1 MAQITWRNVDA
12 PDFRGSLDG
21 IRTFGAL
28 LGNST
33 DNLSKALG
41 NFQAADQA
49 QVGNEVLQRA
59 LQITDPTAYQTA
71 LQNGSILGN
80 VDVNRL
86 SPETLAALGS
96 RQGDLVRQAGQQLS
110 TQKGQYDFNQQ
121 QANDARLLAGD
132 RVLRNLNTAALSG
145 NPQAIAAAY
154 REAEASG
161 LSAAQLAEATKG
173 AQGIQGSTLSNQGR
187 ATSNLSSQYQLG
199 KTMSGDAAQALA
211 ADVLQQARAGA
222 VSDRGVQEN
231 LAAALPNL
239 PPDVRRLLA
248 PQLGLGMGGIA
259 APQASAPGTAGTRN
273 GNSYDVT
280 YKFTPTAQPLTSMS
294 LGDVTTMQTGMIRD
308 LGGSPVGRYQ
318 FTKDTLEQYGP
329 KVLGENWRDQPM
341 SAENQEKLAEALYND
356 RRGGDIT
363 KTWAALTNKTPGA
376 YKDIPWSQA
385 RQEIAQGE
393 VGARDAGVEIRPTAE
408 NTAYADIA
416 SRSIQNRNS
425 QEAVNS
431 IVNNFDT
438 AIMDTRSK
446 ADIMNSAVAKGGP
459 FEGADNRWIALQV
472 ERAQEFGRSMGVEVP
487 PAVALQ
493 ALAQAAGS
501 GRTSWLGQ
509 SWDALSSSIGG
520 GPRDNDPNTGR
531 GINADM
537 VKQIIQREY
546 AQGLSPERVAG
557 ARYRT
562 NLATQ
567 IQTAQKAVADAQ
579 AELAQANQAAVNNPA
594 LAQNIPR
601 LRQRVLMAQ
610 QRQDQLT
617 DQLQQSNAE
626 LAQQRAPKKTGTVAQ
641 TSGRSQPAQDFNQLV
656 TVPGINPT
664 SADLR
669 WVD

>member
-1 MAQITWRNVDA
+1 MAQITWRNVDG
-12 PDFRGSLDG
+12 PDYRGSLDG
-21 IRTFGAL
+21 IRAFGAL
-28 LGNST
+28 LNNST

-41 NFQAADQA
+41 GFQAADQA

-59 LQITDPTAYQTA
+59 LQITDPTAYNRA
-71 LQNGSILGN
+71 LTDGSILGN

-121 QANDARLLAGD
+121 QANDTRLATAD
-132 RVLRNLNTAALSG
+132 RALRNLNTAALSG
-145 NPQAIAAAY
+145 DPRAIAAAY
-154 REAEASG
+154 QAAEATG
-161 LSAAQLAEATKG
+161 LTAAQLQDATKG
-173 AQGIQGSTLSNQGR
+173 AQGVQGSTLSNQGR

-199 KTMSGDAAQALA
+199 KTMSDDAAKALA
-211 ADVLQQARAGA
+211 ADVLMNARSGA
-222 VSDRGVQEN
+222 VSERGVQEN
-231 LAAALPNL
+231 LGSMWGNL
-239 PPDVRRLLA
+239 PPDVKRLLA

-259 APQASAPGTAGTRN
+259 APQASAPGTQGTRN

-294 LGDVTTMQTGMIRD
+294 LGDVTTMQTDMIRD

-329 KVLGENWRDQPM
+329 KVLGENWRSQPM
-341 SAENQEKLAEALYND
+341 NAENQEKLAEALYND

-393 VGARDAGVEIRPTAE
+393 VGATDAGVDIRPSAE

-431 IVNNFDT
+431 IANNFDT
-438 AIMDTRSK
+438 AILDTRSK
-446 ADIMNSAVAKGGP
+446 ADVMNSAVAKGGP

-472 ERAQEFGRSMGVEVP
+472 ERAQEYGRNLGVEVP

-509 SWDALSSSIGG
+509 SWDALSSSVGG

-531 GINADM
+531 GINKDM

-557 ARYRT
+557 ARLRT

-567 IQTAQKAVADAQ
+567 IQAAQKAAADAS
-579 AELAQANQAAVNNPA
+579 AELAQAQTVAQTNPA
-594 LAQNIPR
+594 VAATLPR
-601 LRQRVLMAQ
+601 LRQRVVMAQ

-617 DQLQQSNAE
+617 DQLRQSAAE
-626 LAQQRAPKKTGTVAQ
+626 FAQQQAPKKTGTVAQ
-641 TSGRSQPAQDFNQLV
+641 TSNKSQPAQDFNSVV

-664 SADLR
+664 AAELR